1 MIRVLHRR
9 LLRCRRTSV
18 GSAVAL
24 AVAASLLP
32 ALTLSGG
39 GAGGAAWTVPVDA
52 SPVGLSA
59 ETFEDPPQNVRPMYR
74 WWMPLAYTD
83 DDELRAELRD
93 IAASGAGGVEVAP
106 FIVPGAGNQT
116 NAFLEKYG
124 WGTPTWAHKIQVIT
138 KEAAKLGLVVDQ
150 NLGPHYP
157 ATVPSLNSFNQPEVE
172 QQLLFGRE
180 FNAAGTSRTGA
191 LPAPTT
197 AAPVVT
203 TNLCRSASPGDD
215 VLRVEALGG
224 MAVGD
229 TITVGTGPSA
239 EKVVVT
245 DLGDR
250 TATCGDLS
258 VSSVHKPHVV
268 AETVVNVARSTRI
281 KTLVAQCV
289 AACGASTAG
298 SIGLVPD
305 SVADVTPRVS
315 GGKLDYTF
323 PTGNGNPWV
332 VIDFTQ
338 TASGLI
344 AQRGGY
350 TATQPNYV
358 VDHWSRGGARVQNDF
373 WDENILTD
381 AVKKNIEKI
390 GGGAVFE
397 DSLELGST
405 QKWTWDFLE
414 EFESLR
420 GYDPTMLLPALAGA
434 GIQGTGTPAFEL
446 AGVGAKVREDYRQTF
461 SDLYVSRYVATMQ
474 RWAESHGMN
483 FRAQA
488 YGTPIQSGVAATAT
502 GVPEGESLNFGAGN
516 NTLGAEQNYRVVAGG
531 AHIAGRNVV
540 SVECCAVFQGGFRSS
555 LAGPSVPGQ
564 FGEGGDGTQVG
575 GKYSQGLLDSI
586 YKAYAGG
593 VNQLVWH
600 GYAYRD
606 APAGVGTSGRDGGTW
621 PGYHPWDIFGALN
634 VNDEFGPRQASWP
647 DYASVND
654 ALARTQLVLRQGR
667 ATVDL
672 GVYYEEY
679 GLLGNSVGSQSTV
692 QHMLGNDSA
701 TSKAGFT
708 YDYVA
713 PDFLTDTTV
722 EPGGGLFGDTSD
734 QKALVLNNQT
744 TMSVENAQRLLE
756 LAEDGLNLYVVGDA
770 PSATPGAKPNSEELA
785 GVVTDLLGQ
794 PTVTRVAAER
804 DLPAALAADG
814 IHPAATPSEPT
825 GALGVARRQAGK
837 VTYDFVYNRSD
848 ATVEQDL
855 TLAGSGTP
863 YRLNTWT
870 GKIEPIAEY
879 TRDASGVTVHLK
891 VGAHD
896 AVVFALADGAAA
908 PVSAPAVH
916 AVHSTGEILSTGGR
930 GLVLRATADG
940 SYATTLSNGVHR
952 TTRVAGLAASL
963 PLNSWT
969 LNAQTW
975 TPGENAYTTV
985 KTDQR
990 TMKLSASEEGKLP
1003 SWRDITA
1010 PVDLS
1015 QSSGVGKYTT
1025 TVTLP
1030 PTWARGDGAYLSLGD
1045 ALDSVTVRINGVA
1058 VTTNQADR
1066 GRIDLG
1072 RSLKP
1077 GENTIEVRVATTMFN
1092 AVRTAGDSNY
1102 QAPEWQGAGLL
1113 GPVILTPYRDTRLAT
1128 THDRRNREIQ

>member
-1 MIRVLHRR
+1 MTRVLRRR
-9 LLRCRRTSV
+9 LRRCRRISLGSV
-18 GSAVAL
+18 AVL

-32 ALTLSGG
+32 ALTLSGEG
-39 GAGGAAWTVPVDA
+39 VGVAWAAPVDT
-52 SPVGLSA
+52 SLVGLST
-59 ETFEDPPQNVRPMYR
+59 ETFEDPPRSVRPMYR

-93 IAASGAGGVEVAP
+93 IAASGAGGVEVSP
-106 FIVPGAGNQT
+106 FIVPGAGHQT

-124 WGTPTWAHKIQVIT
+124 WGTPTWVHKIQIIT

-150 NLGPHYP
+150 NLGPQYP

-172 QQLLFGRE
+172 QQIRFGRE
-180 FNAAGTSRTGA
+180 FNAPGTSRTGA
-191 LPAPTT
+191 LPTPTT
-197 AAPVVT
+197 AAPTVT
-203 TNLCRSASPGDD
+203 TNLCQSASPGDD
-215 VLRVEALGG
+215 VLRVEGLGG

-229 TITVGTGPSA
+229 TITVGTGPVA

-250 TATCGDLS
+250 TATCGELS

-289 AACGASTAG
+289 SACGASTTG

-305 SVADVTPRVS
+305 SVADVTARAS
-315 GGKLDYTF
+315 GGSLDYTF

-381 AVKKNIEKI
+381 AVRKNIDKI

-405 QKWTWDFLE
+405 QKWTWGFLE
-414 EFESLR
+414 KFRGLR

-434 GIQGTGTPAFEL
+434 GLQGTGPPAFEL
-446 AGVGAKVREDYRQTF
+446 SGVGAKVREDYRQTL
-461 SDLYVSRYVATMQ
+461 SDLYASRYVATMQ
-474 RWAESHGMN
+474 RWANGHGLN
-483 FRAQA
+483 FRAQP
-488 YGTPIQSGVAATAT
+488 YGTPIQSGVAATAI
-502 GVPEGESLNFGAGN
+502 GIPEGESLNFGAGN
-516 NTLGAEQNYRVVAGG
+516 NKLGAEQDYRVVAGG
-531 AHIAGRNVV
+531 AHVAGRNVV

-555 LAGPSVPGQ
+555 LAGPSIPGQ

-586 YKAYAGG
+586 YKSYAGG

-647 DYASVND
+647 DYAKVND
-654 ALARTQLVLRQGR
+654 ALARTQLVLQQGR

-679 GLLGNSVGSQSTV
+679 GLLGNSVGTQGAV

-701 TSKAGFT
+701 TSKAGYT
-708 YDYVA
+708 HDYVA

-722 EPGGGLFGDTSD
+722 ERDGGLFGDTSD
-734 QKALVLNNQT
+734 QKALVLNDQT
-744 TMSVENAQRLLE
+744 TMSVENAQRLLD
-756 LAEDGLNLYVVGDA
+756 LAEDGLKLYVVGDA
-770 PSATPGAKPNSEELA
+770 PSATPGAKPNSEKLA
-785 GVVTDLLGQ
+785 GVVTDLLAQ
-794 PTVTRVAAER
+794 PTVVRVTTEA

-814 IHPAATPSEPT
+814 IRPAVTPSEPT
-825 GALGVARRQAGK
+825 SALGVARRQAGK

-848 ATVEQDL
+848 ATIEQDL
-855 TLAGSGTP
+855 RLAGYGTP

-879 TRDASGVTVHLK
+879 TKDASGVTVHLK

-896 AVVFALADGAAA
+896 AVIFALAGRAAA
-908 PVSAPAVH
+908 TVPAPAVH
-916 AVHSTGEILSTGGR
+916 AVDSTGEVLSSGR
-930 GLVLRATADG
+930 HGLVLRATADG
-940 SYATTLSNGVHR
+940 SYATTLSNGTQR
-952 TTRVAGLAASL
+952 TTQVAGLAARL

-969 LNAQTW
+969 LNAETW
-975 TPGENAYTTV
+975 TPGENEFTTV

-990 TMKLSASEEGKLP
+990 AVTLSAGEDGKLP
-1003 SWRDITA
+1003 SWRDIIV

-1015 QSSGVGKYTT
+1015 QSSGVGTYTT
-1025 TVTLP
+1025 TVRLP
-1030 PTWARGDGAYLSLGD
+1030 STWARDDGAYLSLGD
-1045 ALDSVTVRINGVA
+1045 ALDSVRVRVNGVE

-1066 GRIDLG
+1066 GQIDLG
-1072 RSLKP
+1072 KNLKA
-1077 GENTIEVRVATTMFN
+1077 GENSIEVRVATTMFN
-1092 AVRTAGDSNY
+1092 AVRKAGDSNY
-1102 QAPEWQGAGLL
+1102 QAPAWQGAGLL
-1113 GPVILTPYRDTRLAT
+1113 GPVVLTPYRDTKLET
-1128 THDRRNREIQ
+1128 DG